1 VKELERLKELEKP
14 LPSDSKKLLND
25 PAAKRLPSGELM
37 IPDAPTPPTT
47 P

>member
-1 VKELERLKELEKP
+1 VTNADVGRNVDP
-14 LPSDSKKLLND
+14 KKLLED